1 MTAELTNLETRA
13 GNLQFPTYI
22 PVTTFGK
29 KYPLDGLLRPYLPRL
44 ASALMVSFHYAKQ
57 MTEKPSLP
65 TLIDSGG
72 FASLFKDVKLNQR
85 RGIGILERPCEDGT
99 ELTHPRDVLE
109 LQEEKADVA
118 FTLDFPIPPSTEAAE
133 ARRRLQ
139 LTIANAHWA
148 LANRRRKDLRLYACV
163 QAWDADSARECARA
177 YADADF
183 DGVAIGGLVPR
194 ARNRDLIFAIVD
206 AVRETIPD
214 KPIHAFGL
222 GNPELVAQLF
232 ERGVQSVDS
241 SSYVKL
247 AADGRLWSHPN
258 IRLSDASPAERL
270 QLALFNLTAASQSA
284 MPLSAACLRLKLP
297 RLFQNELDPAL
308 PVGTNATKKS
318 LLRAVAPNHAE

>member
-1 MTAELTNLETRA
+1 MTSGLTKLETRA
-13 GNLQFPTYI
+13 GTLHFPTYI
-22 PVTTFGK
+22 PVTTFGN

-44 ASALMVSFHYAKQ
+44 ASAQMVSFHYAKQ
-57 MTEKPSLP
+57 MTEKPNLP

-72 FASLFKDVKLNQR
+72 FASLFKDVKLKQR
-85 RGIGILERPCEDGT
+85 RGLGIMERTSEDGT
-99 ELTHPRDVLE
+99 EQMHPRDVLE

-118 FTLDFPIPPSTEAAE
+118 FTLDFPIPPSTEPTE
-133 ARRRLQ
+133 ARRRLD

-163 QAWDADSARECARA
+163 QAWDAESARECARA

-183 DGVAIGGLVPR
+183 DGIAIGGLVPR

-206 AVRETIPD
+206 AVREVIPD

-222 GNPELVAQLF
+222 GNPGLVAKLF

-247 AADGRLWSHPN
+247 AADGRLWSHPDV
-258 IRLSDASPAERL
+258 RLSDASPAERL

-297 RLFQNELDPAL
+297 RLFRDGLHPGV
-308 PVGTNATKKS
+308 PVETNAERES
-318 LLRAVAPNHAE
+318 LLRVVSPNNGE